1 MYHICISYAVQD
13 ILRYIQL
20 RAIQIRRCNNNL
32 HIVVYEARLLYPD
45 VNLNA
50 VNINHFSY
58 LYLFNA
64 PQRRREQVRYSA
76 YCCRQRTYFD
86 VC

>member
-45 VNLNA
+45 VNLTMPLTLNSSRDEMTTGSGRNYIWMA
-50 VNINHFSY
+50 VY
-58 LYLFNA
+58 
-64 PQRRREQVRYSA
+64 
-76 YCCRQRTYFD
+76 YCSFIY
-86 VC
+86 

>member
-50 VNINHFSY
+50 VNI
-58 LYLFNA
+58 
-64 PQRRREQVRYSA
+64 E
-76 YCCRQRTYFD
+76 
-86 VC
+86 